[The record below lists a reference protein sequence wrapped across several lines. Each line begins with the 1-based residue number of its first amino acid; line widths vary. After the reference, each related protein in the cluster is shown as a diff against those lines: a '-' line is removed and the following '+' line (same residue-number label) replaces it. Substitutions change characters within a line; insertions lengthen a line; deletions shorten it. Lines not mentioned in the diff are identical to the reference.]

1 MSIFVS
7 QSVLLQTFIGVLG
20 NLLYSIPLELFFY
33 GCVRSVRCAGDFASM
48 S

>member
-1 MSIFVS
+1 MRVVSIFVS

-20 NLLYSIPLELFFY
+20 NLWFFY
-33 GCVRSVRCAGDFASM
+33 GCVCSVRCAGDFASM